1 MAPAFCDASDEGD
14 PDAMLPTARPPCSLG
29 ATSGLRSTAL
39 TFSAAASLAVIG
51 LLLTTPVAKADV
63 ENQEPTGTGQQAIFG
78 FGGVIT
84 REDMWKSAALIPV
97 DYEKNYVIGGG
108 YQLFPYEISGV
119 KLGVEAGIAAR
130 FGEGFTGEV
139 WGGGV
144 IRYDQI
150 RIGDNL
156 FLSPAFTAGL
166 SFVNKAHPGREAN
179 EEREDQG
186 NARALFYL
194 GPEINLAFSE
204 DSKTEF
210 FWRLHHRSGGWRTL
224 GNMKGATNANVF
236 GVRYKF

>member
-1 MAPAFCDASDEGD
+1 MFQTLS
-14 PDAMLPTARPPCSLG
+14 LPQPLG
-29 ATSGLRSTAL
+29 IVRDRCAAATSKR
-39 TFSAAASLAVIG
+39 SAAMCALGLIG
-51 LLLTTPVAKADV
+51 LLTSTTARADTD
-63 ENQEPTGTGQQAIFG
+63 EPHFDSSGQQAIFG
-78 FGGVIT
+78 FGGAMT
-84 REDMWKSAALIPV
+84 RADMLKSAALIPV
-97 DYEKNYVIGGG
+97 DYENNYIFGGG

-119 KLGVEAGIAAR
+119 KLGVEAGIAGR

-150 RIGDNL
+150 RLGDNL

-194 GPEINLAFSE
+194 GPEINIAFSE
-204 DSKTEF
+204 DSNTEF
-210 FWRLHHRSGGWRTL
+210 FWRLHHRSGAWRTL